1 MRLLEPIKKKA
12 GMVFRVISVLAS
24 LWPATLMHASDCA
37 SQAPRAVERNVLV
50 STRDPVARIEV
61 DKDLKY
67 VGAFRFDLKN
77 MACVERH
84 IFAGVH
90 NRRIKRLFIVQLEE
104 ILESSSEIYR
114 WQMRDAI
121 RLGDGV
127 YRHNVWAFDTAVSI
141 REEPEAETAKTDA
154 FLKERG
160 LKLES
165 ELVMSRFA
173 RVVGEDRKHEL
184 IFFYMEP
191 LASWH
196 QRAADF
202 PDGVPRTPAQRELAR
217 QVSERSLRA
226 FRVVP

>member
-1 MRLLEPIKKKA
+1 MRLSGPITTTA
-12 GMVFRVISVLAS
+12 GLGFRVVSVLAA

-37 SQAPRAVERNVLV
+37 SQAPRVVERNTLI

-61 DKDLKY
+61 DGSLKY
-67 VGAFRFDLKN
+67 VGAFRFELKGI
-77 MACVERH
+77 ACVERH
-84 IFAGVH
+84 IFAAVH
-90 NRRIKRLFIVQLEE
+90 DRRIKRLFIVQLEA

-114 WQMRDAI
+114 WTMRDAI
-121 RLGDGV
+121 RLGDGE
-127 YRHNVWAFDTAVSI
+127 YRHNVWAFDTAASI

-154 FLKERG
+154 FLKGKG
-160 LKLES
+160 LELEP

-173 RVVGEDRKHEL
+173 RVVGADRKHEL

-191 LASWH
+191 LAGSH
-196 QRAADF
+196 LRVAEF